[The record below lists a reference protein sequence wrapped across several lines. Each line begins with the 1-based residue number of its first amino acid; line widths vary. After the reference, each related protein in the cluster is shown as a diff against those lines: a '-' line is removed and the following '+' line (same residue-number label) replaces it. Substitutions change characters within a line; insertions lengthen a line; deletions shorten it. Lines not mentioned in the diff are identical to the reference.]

1 MFVVCWLIVRV
12 MEGERGEG
20 REGKDGENAD
30 LFCESNGCLGQ

>member
-12 MEGERGEG
+12 MEGEG

-30 LFCESNGCLGQ
+30 LFCESNECLGQ